1 MTLEDAIEILEEIK
15 ELDDSIYS
23 YDPTYM
29 EALETAIKVLKEKQ
43 NGSGTCN

>member
-29 EALETAIKVLKEKQ
+29 EALETAIKVLREKQ
-43 NGSGTCN
+43 NDV